1 VRRQLQAQ
9 WHKVCVVSCWFPW
22 MQTHACACKHA
33 YAYANMRMHM
43 QTCIC
48 MQTCVCKHAYAY
60 ANMRERTEVGISTE
74 YPCVLWH

>member
-43 QTCIC
+43 QTCVCI
-48 MQTCVCKHAYAY
+48 CKHAYAY
-60 ANMRERTEVGISTE
+60 ADMHMHANMRMQTCICICKHEGKD
-74 YPCVLWH
+74 